1 MNHCLCVHR
10 VLPGRLTRPRA
21 RVRLRADSPAARA
34 RRHEPVREV
43 WPNPSRTAEPD
54 AAVNRQSSEDSGVL
68 LRLARGDADAAQET
82 IRVFGGLVWSIA
94 LRFTHERA
102 DAEDAVQEAFIRAL
116 ERIDQL
122 SDGSPFGP
130 WFYRVLRSTCLNLL
144 RREKLRDH
152 EEIPHDASGERN
164 PEQETDRRLT
174 RQKVLA
180 AMEELPE
187 MQRTAVTLYDL
198 EGYSHREIADI
209 LDVAEGTSRAHV
221 HHGRKA
227 LREILG
233 DEGED
238 DDERREEQ
246 S

>member
-1 MNHCLCVHR
+1 MTDRSPRREATEPELVR
-10 VLPGRLTRPRA
+10 AVQAGDERAYGRLVDMYLDESHA
-21 RVRLRADSPAARA
+21 VALGILRH
-34 RRHEPVREV
+34 RH
-43 WPNPSRTAEPD
+43 
-54 AAVNRQSSEDSGVL
+54 
-68 LRLARGDADAAQET
+68 
-82 IRVFGGLVWSIA
+82 
-94 LRFTHERA
+94 

-144 RREKLRDH
+144 RREKLRSH
-152 EEIPHDASGERN
+152 EEIPHDASGGSN
-164 PEQETDRRLT
+164 PERETHRRLT
-174 RQKVLA
+174 RQKLLT

-198 EGYSHREIADI
+198 EGYSHREIAEV

-227 LREILG
+227 LRELLG
-233 DEGED
+233 EEGAEA
-238 DDERREEQ
+238 DERREE
-246 S
+246 SS

>member
-1 MNHCLCVHR
+1 MGKRREACPAPAGGDRIHPSDEGPDATHLNVPPRER
-10 VLPGRLTRPRA
+10 VLSRVTERPPGQDVSEPDLVRAVQAGDDGAFGRLVDMYLDEA
-21 RVRLRADSPAARA
+21 HAVALGILR
-34 RRHEPVREV
+34 H
-43 WPNPSRTAEPD
+43 
-54 AAVNRQSSEDSGVL
+54 RQ
-68 LRLARGDADAAQET
+68 
-82 IRVFGGLVWSIA
+82 
-94 LRFTHERA
+94 

-144 RREKLRDH
+144 RREKLRSH
-152 EEIPHDASGERN
+152 EEIPHDASGGSN
-164 PEQETDRRLT
+164 PERETDRRRT
-174 RQKVLA
+174 RRKVLA
-180 AMEELPE
+180 ALEELPE
-187 MQRTAVTLYDL
+187 MQRTAVMLYDL
-198 EGYSHREIADI
+198 EGYSHGEIAEI

-227 LREILG
+227 LRGLLG

-238 DDERREEQ
+238 DDERREER